1 MVATFDSLD
10 ALGCPDEIRVD
21 AGNSNLAR
29 VLSTHRSGL
38 SAHNGLRE
46 LQLTLGRYWYRLPA
60 IDRPAIGDWITV
72 DAKETR
78 VDQIIPR
85 RSLLSRVGAGA
96 QAGQLVEEQAIAANI
111 DWLVIVSSC
120 NEEFNPSRLERYLAI
135 ATNAGIR
142 AAVVLSK
149 ADLASNS
156 DVWVDQIV
164 AIDNEVPIAAVDV
177 RKHGAIEP
185 IRRWFTAGQT
195 VSLLGSSG
203 VGKSTLLNSLLGE
216 TVQDTGG
223 IREDDKKG
231 RHTTTDRS
239 MHLTDDGVIVLDSPG
254 IRELAISDMSNSLS
268 DIFDDIEALAAHC
281 RFSDCA
287 HDQEPGCAVQRA
299 VTDGTLDARRLA
311 NYRKLKAEQASHSE
325 SIAEQRRKSRKD
337 RHAYHNLKSGK
348 RKWTKKKR

>member
-96 QAGQLVEEQAIAANI
+96 HAGQLVEEQAIAANI

-142 AAVVLSK
+142 AAVQEHLQRSLRTAARGSGAGLSGWRFEFLFPLLRAPSSSWWASK
-149 ADLASNS
+149 LGSWLAGS
-156 DVWVDQIV
+156 
-164 AIDNEVPIAAVDV
+164 
-177 RKHGAIEP
+177 HGRP
-185 IRRWFTAGQT
+185 QGQT
-195 VSLLGSSG
+195 YPALETSG
-203 VGKSTLLNSLLGE
+203 L
-216 TVQDTGG
+216 
-223 IREDDKKG
+223 
-231 RHTTTDRS
+231 
-239 MHLTDDGVIVLDSPG
+239 
-254 IRELAISDMSNSLS
+254 
-268 DIFDDIEALAAHC
+268 
-281 RFSDCA
+281 
-287 HDQEPGCAVQRA
+287 
-299 VTDGTLDARRLA
+299 
-311 NYRKLKAEQASHSE
+311 
-325 SIAEQRRKSRKD
+325 
-337 RHAYHNLKSGK
+337 
-348 RKWTKKKR
+348 